1 MSFFS
6 SIVNIG
12 KTAIGAASSFFK
24 SDTFDTART
33 IASGAGTVIDAMR
46 TAAGKT
52 DLSQPPQGLV
62 NPRQDFSQFRD
73 RGTSRSKAGTP
84 GFGDIGE
91 ATYTKY
97 AQLQNTVRYLYGEKS
112 RYKSITKS
120 RT

>member
-1 MSFFS
+1 MFS
-6 SIVNIG
+6 SIINIG
-12 KTAIGAASSFFK
+12 KKAIGAASSFFK

-33 IASGAGTVIDAMR
+33 IASGAGTVINAMR
-46 TAAGKT
+46 DAAGRT

-73 RGTSRSKAGTP
+73 RGTSRSRAGRP
-84 GFGDIGE
+84 GFSDIGE

>member
-1 MSFFS
+1 MFS
-6 SIVNIG
+6 SIINIG
-12 KTAIGAASSFFK
+12 KTAISAASSFF
-24 SDTFDTART
+24 SSGSALDTAKT
-33 IASGAGTVIDAMR
+33 IASGASTVIDAMR

-62 NPRQDFSQFRD
+62 STRQDFSQFRD
-73 RGTSRSKAGTP
+73 RGTSRSRAGTP

>member
-1 MSFFS
+1 MFS
-6 SIVNIG
+6 SIINIG
-12 KTAIGAASSFFK
+12 KKAIGAASSFFK

-33 IASGAGTVIDAMR
+33 IASGAGKVIGAMR
-46 TAAGKT
+46 DAAGRT

-73 RGTSRSKAGTP
+73 RGTSRSKAGRP
-84 GFGDIGE
+84 GFSDIGE